1 VDSGGL
7 LGDEVMKTR
16 ICAAF
21 AVALAM
27 VIMFADLHLAGDG
40 PDIDFRSNGV
50 VQDGDSYDDVFVHQD
65 SVVEITGGT
74 IGKLWSCDKSVV
86 NISGGRITYAQSY
99 DQGTI
104 NISGGIVTEPS
115 IWDDSGTIN
124 VRGGT
129 CWNVTVGAGRLNLFG
144 GQITGMGISAPA
156 PGGAV
161 HVYGH
166 GFEYYP
172 VAGFSDGRLEGFWR
186 DGTPFSID
194 FLRDA
199 YRSVVLHEF
208 SGDPAPAINAG
219 EDRTVL
225 AAVGTTAH
233 VTLDGWASSD
243 PAQDKL
249 AYEWA
254 WTVDGLA
261 YSAKGANPTIA
272 LPVGIHTIKL
282 SVSNGAIDLG
292 TDNVV
297 ITVQT
302 LTQRLQAVRAEKLN
316 LLGDIDAMLEDERQA
331 AGVLTGMLV
340 SSNYGDLT
348 RNDVLAAR
356 EAIYSSMEYHTK
368 SRKTLAKS
376 IERLQDA
383 LLLLGSPVETIE

>member
-1 VDSGGL
+1 
-7 LGDEVMKTR
+7 MRTR

-27 VIMFADLHLAGDG
+27 VSLFADLDLAGDG
-40 PDIDFRSNGV
+40 PDIDFTSNGV

-65 SVVEITGGT
+65 SVVDITGGT

-86 NISGGRITYAQSY
+86 NISGGRITYAQSH

-104 NISGGIVTEPS
+104 NINGGTVTEPS
-115 IWDDSGTIN
+115 ILDDSGTIN

-129 CWNVTVGAGRLNLFG
+129 CWNVTVGAGTLNLFG
-144 GQITGMGISAPA
+144 GQIIGMGISAPA

-172 VAGFSDGRLEGFWR
+172 LPGLSDGRLEGFWR

-199 YRSVVLHEF
+199 YRSVALHEI
-208 SGDPAPAINAG
+208 SGDSAPAINAG

-225 AAVGTTAH
+225 AAVGTTAQ

-254 WTVDGLA
+254 WTVDGLT

-272 LPVGIHTIKL
+272 LPAGIHTIEL
-282 SVSNGAIDLG
+282 SVSNGSVDLG
-292 TDNVV
+292 TDKVV
-297 ITVQT
+297 ITVLT
-302 LTQRLQAVRAEKLN
+302 LTQQVHSVRAAKLK
-316 LLGDIDAMLEDERQA
+316 LLGDVDAMLEKERQA
-331 AGVLTGMLV
+331 AGVLTGMLL

-356 EAIYSSMEYHTK
+356 EAIYSSMEYHVK

-376 IERLQDA
+376 IESLEDT
-383 LLLLGSPVETIE
+383 LLCLGCPAETIE

>member
-1 VDSGGL
+1 
-7 LGDEVMKTR
+7 MKTR
-16 ICAAF
+16 IYAAF
-21 AVALAM
+21 AVAWAM
-27 VIMFADLHLAGDG
+27 VTLFAGLHLAGNG
-40 PDIDFRSNGV
+40 PDIDFTGNGV

-65 SVVEITGGT
+65 SVVDVTGGT
-74 IGKLWSCDKSVV
+74 VGKLWSCDKSIV
-86 NISGGRITYAQSY
+86 NVSGGRITYAQSY

-104 NISGGIVTEPS
+104 NISGGVVTEPS

-156 PGGAV
+156 PGGSV

-166 GFEYYP
+166 RFEYYP
-172 VAGFSDGRLEGFWR
+172 LPGLSDGRLEGFWR

-199 YRSVVLHEF
+199 YGSVVLHEI
-208 SGDPAPAINAG
+208 SGDSAPAINAG
-219 EDRTVL
+219 EDRTAL
-225 AAVGTTAH
+225 AVVGTTAQ
-233 VTLDGWASSD
+233 VTLDGWASND

-249 AYEWA
+249 AYNWA
-254 WTVDGLA
+254 WTVDGLT

-272 LPVGIHTIKL
+272 LPVGIHTIEL
-282 SVSNGAIDLG
+282 SVSGGGVEMG
-292 TDNVV
+292 TDKVV
-297 ITVQT
+297 ITVRT
-302 LTQRLQAVRAEKLN
+302 LTQQVHAVRAEKLN
-316 LLGDIDAMLEDERQA
+316 LLADVDAMLEKERQA

-383 LLLLGSPVETIE
+383 LLLLGSPVETTE

>member
-1 VDSGGL
+1 
-7 LGDEVMKTR
+7 MKTR
-16 ICAAF
+16 IYAAF
-21 AVALAM
+21 AVAWAM
-27 VIMFADLHLAGDG
+27 VTLFAGLHLAGDG
-40 PDIDFRSNGV
+40 PDIDFTGNGV

-65 SVVEITGGT
+65 SVVDVTGGT
-74 IGKLWSCDKSVV
+74 VGKLWSCDKSIV

-104 NISGGIVTEPS
+104 NISGGVVTEPS

-156 PGGAV
+156 PGGSV

-166 GFEYYP
+166 RFEYYP
-172 VAGFSDGRLEGFWR
+172 LPGLSDGRLEGFWR

-199 YRSVVLHEF
+199 YGSVVLHEI
-208 SGDPAPAINAG
+208 SGDSAPAINAG
-219 EDRTVL
+219 EDRTAL
-225 AAVGTTAH
+225 AVVGTTAQ
-233 VTLDGWASSD
+233 VTLDGWASND

-249 AYEWA
+249 AYDWA
-254 WTVDGLA
+254 WTVDGLT

-272 LPVGIHTIKL
+272 LPVGIHTIEL
-282 SVSNGAIDLG
+282 SVSGGGVEMG
-292 TDNVV
+292 TDKVV
-297 ITVQT
+297 ITVRT
-302 LTQRLQAVRAEKLN
+302 LTQQVHAVRAEKLN
-316 LLGDIDAMLEDERQA
+316 LLADVDAMLEKERQA

-383 LLLLGSPVETIE
+383 LLLLGSPVETTE